1 MIKNTA
7 EASLESVNEI
17 DLVQS
22 EIKKEL
28 LNLREGI
35 VNNDE
40 KFYELC
46 KKSSLTV
53 NEAKQIVNYS
63 NAKKK
68 DIVEL

>member
-1 MIKNTA
+1 MKKVIKILTLFDFLNIISIRVLFYYVLMMIKNTA

-40 KFYELC
+40 KFY
-46 KKSSLTV
+46 
-53 NEAKQIVNYS
+53 
-63 NAKKK
+63 
-68 DIVEL
+68 